1 MALQNSDDFEPVR
14 IGLGAG
20 TLYGIGVG
28 IYDITQTGTGQ
39 QFYKSGTFND
49 GTNSSIIV
57 LLDTIYGAA
66 GGAIIASSV
75 ALIFKKPLA
84 DALQYGSGTG
94 AWVGFGFGLID
105 SFMLSQGPNYS
116 QQAATL
122 SKSEVSGL
130 LTYSNASESV
140 ELGLLSPDFIKQK
153 EFSGQR
159 VKTTYAPSVRVVQLN
174 LDF

>member
-1 MALQNSDDFEPVR
+1 MALQNSDNFEPVR

-28 IYDITQTGTGQ
+28 IYDITQTEAGQ
-39 QFYKSGTFND
+39 QFYKSATFND

-66 GGAIIASSV
+66 GGAIIASSI
-75 ALIFKKPLA
+75 ALIMKKPLVN
-84 DALQYGSGTG
+84 ALQYGSGTG

-105 SFMLSQGPNYS
+105 SFMLSRGPNYS
-116 QQAATL
+116 QQSVSL
-122 SKSEVSGL
+122 PHGEVNGL
-130 LTYSNASESV
+130 LTYSNTSKSV
-140 ELGLLSPDFIKQK
+140 ELGLLSPNFIKQK
-153 EFSGQR
+153 AFSGQR
-159 VKTTYAPSVRVVQLN
+159 VKTTYAPSLRVVELN